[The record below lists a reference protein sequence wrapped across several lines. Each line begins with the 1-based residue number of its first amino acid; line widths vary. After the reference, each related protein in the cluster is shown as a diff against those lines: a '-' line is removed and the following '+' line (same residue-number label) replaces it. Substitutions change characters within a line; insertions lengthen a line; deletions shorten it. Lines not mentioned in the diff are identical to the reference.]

1 MKNFCMILS
10 LIITFALGWF
20 ANEALQTQKIYA
32 AAKPL
37 EYKIIGVP
45 GLNPR
50 VMEKTLNTYGQQGWR
65 LHSVILEASFLSAK
79 PPANIKQRNHYD
91 HIRS

>member
-10 LIITFALGWF
+10 LIVTFTLGWF

-37 EYKIIGVP
+37 EYKLVGPGTNDRGVT
-45 GLNPR
+45 
-50 VMEKTLNTYGQQGWR
+50 EKTINTYAQQGWR
-65 LHSVILEASFLSAK
+65 LHSFIPQGFLFE
-79 PPANIKQRNHYD
+79 R
-91 HIRS
+91 